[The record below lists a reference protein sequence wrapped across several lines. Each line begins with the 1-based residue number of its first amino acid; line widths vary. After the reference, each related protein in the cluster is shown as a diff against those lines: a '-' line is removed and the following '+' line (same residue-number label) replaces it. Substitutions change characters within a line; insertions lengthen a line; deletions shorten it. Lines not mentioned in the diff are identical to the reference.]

1 MSIKIFSTIYC
12 PFDENILPMIVSNE
26 PTLVPNRKANVDM
39 SNLPMTVRYT
49 IERIIMR
56 IATIITMDI

>member
-1 MSIKIFSTIYC
+1 
-12 PFDENILPMIVSNE
+12 MIVSSE
-26 PTLVPNRKANVDM
+26 PTLVPNKKANVEI

-56 IATIITMDI
+56 IAATIRIEI